1 MIIAWT
7 SSTFGTVDILKF
19 LNLPQYK
26 LSRPITELW
35 HMVREMEL
43 KHVVV
48 YENIFDEFS
57 VAESDYNSS
66 KRHH

>member
-48 YENIFDEFS
+48 YENIYDEFS